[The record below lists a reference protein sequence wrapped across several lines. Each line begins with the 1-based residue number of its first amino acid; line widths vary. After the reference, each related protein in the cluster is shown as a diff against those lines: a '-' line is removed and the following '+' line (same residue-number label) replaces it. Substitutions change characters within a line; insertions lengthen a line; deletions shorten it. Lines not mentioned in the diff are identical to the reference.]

1 MENETLN
8 IKLLQSSRLYTALKM
23 KYFVKD
29 IFSKCINVN
38 WDTSISSQDW
48 NCDGVV
54 LEIFMDHKFQWP
66 HEGLN
71 CEILTCNAVT

>member
-38 WDTSISSQDW
+38 
-48 NCDGVV
+48 
-54 LEIFMDHKFQWP
+54 
-66 HEGLN
+66 
-71 CEILTCNAVT
+71 